1 MLIFTIFPEVA
12 ARRTIQS
19 IYLRYE
25 KMIYRIARSAI
36 DDPNLVEDA
45 VQEIWLQATMSRDN
59 IMRLEASQIRG
70 YLSVLAKNVCVD
82 MRNKKDIAEELPED
96 WDKPDLSMNV
106 DIVKA
111 VTRVIRNMPVQYRD
125 ILERKFVLGYS
136 NREIARSLG
145 MKESTVASRVMRG
158 RSLLAEILREEGFNE
173 SGLDI

>member
-1 MLIFTIFPEVA
+1 
-12 ARRTIQS
+12 
-19 IYLRYE
+19 
-25 KMIYRIARSAI
+25 MIYRIARSAI
-36 DDPNLVEDA
+36 QNPNLVEDA
-45 VQEIWLQATMSRDN
+45 VQEIWLQAAMSWDN

-82 MRNKKDIAEELPED
+82 LRNKKDIAEELPED

>member
-1 MLIFTIFPEVA
+1 
-12 ARRTIQS
+12 
-19 IYLRYE
+19 
-25 KMIYRIARSAI
+25 MIYRIARSAI

-45 VQEIWLQATMSRDN
+45 VQEIWLQAAMSWDN

-82 MRNKKDIAEELPED
+82 MRNNKDIAEELPEN

-173 SGLDI
+173 SGLEI